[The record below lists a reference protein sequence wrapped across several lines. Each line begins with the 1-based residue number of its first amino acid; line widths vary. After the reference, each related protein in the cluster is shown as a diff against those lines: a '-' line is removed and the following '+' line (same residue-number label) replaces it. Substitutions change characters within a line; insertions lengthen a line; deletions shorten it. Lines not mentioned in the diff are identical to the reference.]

1 MSNFDTN
8 LDKNSANFVPLS
20 PLSFISR
27 VKDIYPNYDS
37 LVYGNRSYTWL
48 ETYNRCTK
56 FASALAKKGITKGST
71 VSIIA
76 ANTPELFEAHYS
88 IPMTGGVINTIN
100 TRLDAETIAYILD
113 HSDAKLLITD
123 TQFSPTMK
131 KALQIYGKN
140 IPIIDIHDD
149 QAVFKDGEG
158 EQIGEMTYEEFLQT
172 GDDNYNWS
180 LPEDE
185 WQAISLSYTSGTTGK
200 PKGVVYHH
208 RGSYLMSTGSVT
220 AWNMPNKLT
229 FLYTVPMFH
238 CNGWGYPWTAAL
250 IHAKIICCR
259 YIVAKDIYN
268 LIDKYKV
275 THFGGA
281 PIVLSL
287 IANAD
292 EKDKKEIN
300 HKVYVLTA
308 GAPPTS
314 AILEK
319 MDNLGFEVMHVYG
332 LTETYGHI
340 LQCAWNEEWESQSKS
355 EKADIKA
362 RQGVRYPNTEEV
374 CVADPETYEKV
385 PMDGETMGE
394 ILIRGNVVMKGYYK
408 NKEATETSM
417 KKGWF
422 HSGDLAVVYPDGY
435 IQIKDRS
442 KDIIISGGENISSV
456 EVENVVAKHPA
467 VSLVAVVA
475 KPDEKWGET
484 PCAFVELAP
493 GKNATEEDIIQ
504 FCKENMAGF
513 KRPKH
518 VIFGELPKTSTGKIQ
533 KFELR
538 TKAKEL

>member
-1 MSNFDTN
+1 MNHFTTD
-8 LDKNSANFVPLS
+8 LDKNKANYVPLS

-37 LVYGNRSYTWL
+37 VVYGNRSYTWL
-48 ETYNRCTK
+48 QTYNRCTK
-56 FASALAKKGITKGST
+56 FASALSKQGIGIGST

-76 ANTPELFEAHYS
+76 ANTPELLEAHYS

-100 TRLDAETIAYILD
+100 TRLDAETIAYILE

-123 TQFSPTMK
+123 TQFSPTIK
-131 KALQIYGKN
+131 KALGLFGKK
-140 IPIIDIHDD
+140 IPIIDIHDE
-149 QAVFKDGEG
+149 QAIFKDDEG
-158 EQIGEMTYEEFLQT
+158 EKIGDWTYEDFLKK
-172 GDDNYNWS
+172 GEDNFQWS

-250 IHAKIICCR
+250 IHAKVICCR

-292 EKDKKEIN
+292 ENDKKNIN

-340 LQCAWNEEWESQSKS
+340 LQCAWNDSWNNLQNA
-355 EKADIKA
+355 EKADIKS

-374 CVADPETYEKV
+374 IVADPETYAPV

-408 NKEATETSM
+408 NKEATKTSM
-417 KKGWF
+417 KNGWF

-493 GKNATEEDIIQ
+493 GKEATADEIIL

-513 KRPKH
+513 KRPKY
-518 VIFGELPKTSTGKIQ
+518 VIFGDLPKTSTGKIQ

-538 TKAKEL
+538 KKAKEI